1 MSRTLDLTRG
11 LALQWR
17 QRGLRAALLEVR
29 AAPQHSTPHALAK
42 AKGGACRNA
51 TLVALLRSVLGSRLV
66 ASPSIPSFR
75 TKAPRRLRR
84 VPLACLCQKLV
95 RADKSACDRLK
106 SSNRSPRA
114 FNVNYRMALRIRFGV
129 RGTCPVQWYLTQPL
143 CSWLQHQSFLE
154 SDQPCIQLENP
165 AAQS

>member
-42 AKGGACRNA
+42 AKGGACCNA
-51 TLVALLRSVLGSRLV
+51 TQVALLRTVLGSRLV
-66 ASPSIPSFR
+66 ASPNITFR

-84 VPLACLCQKLV
+84 VPLASLCQKLM
-95 RADKSACDRLK
+95 RADKSACDGLK

-114 FNVNYRMALRIRFGV
+114 FNVNYRMALRIRFGSKAHA
-129 RGTCPVQWYLTQPL
+129 RCSGT
-143 CSWLQHQSFLE
+143 
-154 SDQPCIQLENP
+154 
-165 AAQS
+165 